1 MTIFHS
7 SDRHRRLCQNWNN
20 RNCCQNTCDDCH
32 RNDDFSFHKCS
43 FPHFPTLILALCNR
57 SETYLSSFYARQCQK
72 LFIRLNAMS
81 QKLSISE
88 QSIGG
93 DRCRYILS
101 GFFVGDVDRLKWDPV
116 FLCRLLYLRH
126 PILGERAL
134 VCVIEDK
141 ARFADFRVSGTIFE
155 SRLLCI
161 LCKGQVHEVDPA
173 VG

>member
-1 MTIFHS
+1 
-7 SDRHRRLCQNWNN
+7 
-20 RNCCQNTCDDCH
+20 
-32 RNDDFSFHKCS
+32 
-43 FPHFPTLILALCNR
+43 
-57 SETYLSSFYARQCQK
+57 
-72 LFIRLNAMS
+72 MS

-126 PILGERAL
+126 PLIGERAL